1 MRYDDLLKQET
12 VCPFCPESMDRQH
25 VIAEG
30 VAAYLTI
37 ARAPYVEDH
46 LLVIPKKH
54 REDLAN
60 LTLLEEWSCRRLIM
74 KGIRL
79 LRRHN
84 GYTVLA
90 RNGEGVGKSIGHVHF
105 HIVPDIVI
113 GADSTSPTRR
123 VLSPP
128 EMKRVVKR
136 LSKG

>member
-1 MRYDDLLKQET
+1 
-12 VCPFCPESMDRQH
+12 MDPGY

-37 ARAPYVEDH
+37 ARAPYTEDH

-54 REDLAN
+54 REDLAD
-60 LTLLEEWSCRRLIM
+60 LTLLEEWSCRRLMM

-79 LRRHN
+79 LRRHK

-105 HIVPDIVI
+105 HIVPTIII
-113 GADSTSPTRR
+113 GADSTSPTRQ
-123 VLSPP
+123 VLSPE
-128 EMKRVVKR
+128 EMKRAVKR
-136 LSKG
+136 IAKG